1 MIEIYFDN
9 VLIDNDYY
17 ADITND
23 FKLFDE
29 EFMLGTT
36 SSNAFNIEIPYSAI
50 NKIPN
55 EVTIKINNRLYATL
69 IVDDYKI
76 KDNNILSLAL
86 TDKMVN
92 FEFSYDASSIVPC
105 TISDILSDI
114 CNKANVEL
122 GTTEFINSDVEVNY
136 YDNTITAREYIGYI
150 AELNG
155 GYAVIGQDGKLYL
168 KKFVS
173 SNIEVDVNDCEDF
186 KIGEHH
192 KIERVVFD
200 NGLLKFE
207 SSSDESKE
215 TLYLNSDNV
224 YITNEE
230 IFNNIV
236 NVILNFEFYC
246 FQTGNCPIN
255 EKILAGDVISFIDGN
270 KIYKTIAQYSLSY
283 YGTWIGGYSLT
294 VNSKRQQETQND
306 GLEKKVKSIKVRL
319 NRDENELD
327 ILVEKTDK
335 NTSDISNLDIKS
347 DVIQSSVSGIE
358 ETNNDL
364 SSQIN
369 IVKDTLTTI
378 NESILTQTK
387 NQFEMLF
394 KESNFQGTL
403 DELQSVVN
411 NQNATLDELQN
422 YIRFGTTIYE
432 GETTPYVELGSSD
445 SETKLMIIK
454 NRIRFMSGNNE
465 SAYLSNNTLYITDST
480 ILSKIKIGHW
490 LTYEDDAYNLN
501 TKWVSD

>member
-36 SSNAFNIEIPYSAI
+36 SSNAFNIEIPYEVV
-50 NKIPN
+50 NKIPD
-55 EVTIKINNRLYATL
+55 EVTIKINNKLYASL
-69 IVDDYKI
+69 IVDSYKI
-76 KDNNILSLAL
+76 KDNNILSLTL

-105 TISDILSDI
+105 TVANILSDI

-122 GTTEFINSDVEVNY
+122 GTTEFINSDVEVDY

-255 EKILAGDVISFIDGN
+255 ENVFAGDVISFIDGN
-270 KIYKTIAQYSLSY
+270 KTYKTIAQYSLSY
-283 YGTWIGGYSLT
+283 YGAWIGGYSLNI
-294 VNSKRQQETQND
+294 NSKHQQETQTH
-306 GLEKKVKSIKVRL
+306 GIEKKVKNIKVRL
-319 NRDENELD
+319 DRDENELD
-327 ILVEKTDK
+327 ILVEKTDN
-335 NTSDISNLDIKS
+335 NTSDISDLNIRADA
-347 DVIQSSVSGIE
+347 IQSSVSSVE
-358 ETNNDL
+358 ETSNDL
-364 SSQIN
+364 SSQLN
-369 IVKDTLTTI
+369 TVRDTITTI
-378 NESILTQTK
+378 NETIMMQTA

-394 KESNFQGTL
+394 KETKVQATL
-403 DELQSVVN
+403 DELQALLNS
-411 NQNATLDELQN
+411 QNTTLDELQN
-422 YIRFGTTIYE
+422 YIRFGTTIYGNE
-432 GETTPYVELGSSD
+432 STPYIELGSSD

-454 NRIRFMSGNNE
+454 NRIRFMTGTKE
-465 SAYLSNNTLYITDST
+465 TAYLSNNTLYITDST
-480 ILSKIKIGHW
+480 ILSKMQVGHW

-501 TKWVSD
+501 TKWVSE